1 MDFMDLIVDS
11 ADEYLTGYFYKK
23 RPKSQE
29 DGRIKFN
36 YRQLDPN
43 SRVFGKLL
51 GEVRADRASYA
62 IKTND
67 MCGFN
72 IGGYIV
78 TQNGL
83 IWQITEVITNEE
95 SKGSNDALRWFK
107 KAVNAECSV
116 RMVQIDNLYD
126 IDEAYQDI
134 CEITITLDTSL
145 QIDEFVAYVM
155 PNYSDE
161 ALPYQKD
168 GNKYIIEVP
177 KNTGAEIEI
186 TANTMLGT
194 RQHYYKISARHT
206 LNNTYNVIYK
216 LE

>member
-11 ADEYLTGYFYKK
+11 ADEFLTGYFYKK
-23 RPKSQE
+23 RPKTQA
-29 DGRIKFN
+29 DGRIQFN

-43 SRVFGKLL
+43 SRVFGKVL

-62 IKTND
+62 IRTND

-107 KAVNAECSV
+107 KAVNAECSL

-126 IDEAYQDI
+126 IDDAYLDI
-134 CEITITLDTSL
+134 CEIKVTIQDEREKTVTAFEGAEEKKIEPI
-145 QIDEFVAYVM
+145 IDGSAYVFEVRKGSFVVIKTDYGAGEEYTRKI
-155 PNYSDE
+155 P
-161 ALPYQKD
+161 A
-168 GNKYIIEVP
+168 NKTVNSELRVAFE
-177 KNTGAEIEI
+177 K
-186 TANTMLGT
+186 
-194 RQHYYKISARHT
+194 
-206 LNNTYNVIYK
+206 
-216 LE
+216 